1 MEVTMND
8 IKKLREMTGAGLAD
22 CKKALAESDDMD
34 GAVAYLRKKG
44 AAVAAKRSDRD
55 AAEGC
60 VLVKA
65 QDGFGAIIALK
76 CETDFVA
83 NNADF
88 VALTQQIL
96 DAAVAAKC
104 KTLDE
109 VKALPMGDG
118 TVQDAV
124 VARSGITGEKMELD
138 GYQVLEAETIAT
150 YNHMNRNGLCTMVA
164 LSKAVE
170 DETVGK
176 NVAMQIASAA
186 PVAVDE
192 SGVPQEVKDNEYNV
206 AVEKTKEEQVHKA
219 VEAALRKAGINPA
232 HVDSE
237 DHMQSNMGKG
247 WITAEDVA
255 RAKEIIATVSEEKA
269 KNLPSAMIENIAK
282 GRVGKFLKENCLLSQ
297 EYIWDKTMTVEQYLK
312 SVDKELTV
320 LGFKR
325 FTLRAE

>member
-1 MEVTMND
+1 MNVTMND

-44 AAVAAKRSDRD
+44 QAVAAKRSDRE

-65 QDGFGAIIALK
+65 VPGFGAIIALK

-96 DAAVAAKC
+96 DLAVANKC

-109 VKALPMGDG
+109 VKALPMGEG

-138 GYQVLEAETIAT
+138 GYSTIEGEAIYT
-150 YNHMNRNGLCTMVA
+150 YNHMNKNGLCAMLA
-164 LSKAVE
+164 LNKKV
-170 DETVGK
+170 DDDTVGK

-186 PVAVDE
+186 PIAIDE
-192 SGVPQEVKDNEYNV
+192 AGVPQSVKDQEIAV
-206 AVEKTKEEQVHKA
+206 AIEKTKAEQMLDHCRGRSQGKGDHRHRIGREGCYAERVHDSEHCQGSSEQVPEGVLPAQPGVHLGQELHRGFLPEVGGQGA
-219 VEAALRKAGINPA
+219 HRDGLQALHTARRVRKRKA
-232 HVDSE
+232 SY
-237 DHMQSNMGKG
+237 
-247 WITAEDVA
+247 T
-255 RAKEIIATVSEEKA
+255 
-269 KNLPSAMIENIAK
+269 
-282 GRVGKFLKENCLLSQ
+282 
-297 EYIWDKTMTVEQYLK
+297 
-312 SVDKELTV
+312 
-320 LGFKR
+320 
-325 FTLRAE
+325 